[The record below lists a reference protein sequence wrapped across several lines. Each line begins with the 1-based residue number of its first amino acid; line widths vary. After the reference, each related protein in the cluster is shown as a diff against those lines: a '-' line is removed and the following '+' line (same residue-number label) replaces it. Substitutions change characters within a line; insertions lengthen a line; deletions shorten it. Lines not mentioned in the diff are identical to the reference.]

1 MRRTGGRA
9 ERFVGGVVAV
19 RDVVADVSQRY
30 AGARRHTRELDR
42 AAVAVDQRLVHFAHT
57 HTARTSQLPH
67 NYTMSPPQKKAP
79 TCYFLNNSVKKLTD
93 FTDFWQDKF

>member
-1 MRRTGGRA
+1 VRRTGGRA

-42 AAVAVDQRLVHFAHT
+42 AAVAVDQRLVHFTHT
-57 HTARTSQLPH
+57 HRTHLSTATQLH
-67 NYTMSPPQKKAP
+67 HVPPQKKHP
-79 TCYFLNNSVKKLTD
+79 PVIF
-93 FTDFWQDKF
+93 

>member
-42 AAVAVDQRLVHFAHT
+42 AAVAVDQRLVHFTHT
-57 HTARTSQLPH
+57 HTHTHRTHLSTTTQLH
-67 NYTMSPPQKKAP
+67 HVPPPKKKHP
-79 TCYFLNNSVKKLTD
+79 PVIF
-93 FTDFWQDKF
+93 